1 MCVCVCWCGFH
12 TIPGCADRCGFSRL
26 WIYLLH
32 VVLNTAK
39 GITCLIYTILY
50 IYYVCVLMRIPYNSW
65 LCRSVWT
72 LQIVDIL
79 AACSWSRKNML
90 LVIISV
96 CFLRGRCRHVHHAP
110 SDCYVSWP
118 GSLGGGWCDECG
130 ALSAGCQITGHSAW
144 AERCSPN
151 VDSVLLHWYPDR
163 PPM

>member
-1 MCVCVCWCGFH
+1 MRIPYPYNSWLCRSVWILQIVDILAACSLEHSKRNYMSNIYNIIYIMC
-12 TIPGCADRCGFSRL
+12 
-26 WIYLLH
+26 
-32 VVLNTAK
+32 
-39 GITCLIYTILY
+39 
-50 IYYVCVLMRIPYNSW
+50 VCVLMRIPYNSW
-65 LCRSVWT
+65 LWRSVWI

-79 AACSWSRKNML
+79 AACSWSRKTML

-151 VDSVLLHWYPDR
+151 VDSVLLHWYPER